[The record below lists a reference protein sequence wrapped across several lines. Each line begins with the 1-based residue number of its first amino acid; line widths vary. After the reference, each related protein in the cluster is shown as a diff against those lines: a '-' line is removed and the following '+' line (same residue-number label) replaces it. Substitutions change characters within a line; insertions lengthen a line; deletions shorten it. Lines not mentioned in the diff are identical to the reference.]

1 MIDDAFLM
9 SITMPMLL
17 LPLTIIALAI
27 YYILTCACATV
38 VHPGSMVSSPNT
50 RPNKKEKS

>member
-38 VHPGSMVSSPNT
+38 VHPGSKVSSPNT